1 MYKKLAFLVVF
12 FLCAGY
18 SHAQLLNDLLKIVE
32 PTLDKKHDKEVLFGN
47 IRGIICDYETSEL
60 VHGARVI
67 ITGTP
72 FETYSNSDGMYEL
85 NEVPDGEY
93 ELVFIHKDYMKK
105 KMRPITVLG
114 NTDLA
119 MRVTLDKIER
129 SAGDIEGESEIF
141 TLKDELERFNNMIG
155 RKNVN
160 KKLVKLAKYTHN
172 NNKSENYQP
181 ELFALSDELKVVL
194 DSIAV
199 FLKKHPDSN
208 LILSAYTQNPSI
220 HTEVAKNNTFQ
231 RATLMQTYLT
241 QKHKI
246 AKERIQPEG
255 LGKYHPDKNMTDAV
269 LHTKHHLIIKLK

>member
-12 FLCAGY
+12 ILCARY
-18 SHAQLLNDLLKIVE
+18 SNAQLLNDLLKIVE
-32 PTLDKKHDKEVLFGN
+32 PTLDKKQDKEVLFGN
-47 IRGIICDYETSEL
+47 IRGIICDYETSDL
-60 VHGARVI
+60 VSGARVI

-119 MRVTLDKIER
+119 MRVTLDKVER
-129 SAGDIEGESEIF
+129 STGDLEVETEIF

-172 NNKSENYQP
+172 NKIENYSP

-199 FLKKHPDSN
+199 FLKKHPQAS
-208 LILSAYTQNPSI
+208 LILSVYTQNPNI
-220 HTEVAKNNTFQ
+220 NAEVAKNNTLQ
-231 RATLMQTYLT
+231 RVNLMQSYLT

-246 AKERIQPEG
+246 NKERIYTEG
-255 LGKYHPDKNMTDAV
+255 LGKHTPNKEMKDAIV
-269 LHTKHHLIIKLK
+269 HTKHHLIIKLKQ